1 MDKFFKDGDFIK
13 VTEIDG
19 HTLYGVLMDEGENNY
34 KVAVLKSDLDI
45 LDISNNLKY
54 LSIKKVE
61 DKFVDSDGYKINV
74 DKIKAVSYT
83 HSWKSTR

>member
-34 KVAVLKSDLDI
+34 KVAVLKSDL
-45 LDISNNLKY
+45 NTLKSG
-54 LSIKKVE
+54 L
-61 DKFVDSDGYKINV
+61 KFCTALTSPKEPI
-74 DKIKAVSYT
+74 
-83 HSWKSTR
+83 